1 MIKEVENNTISSAH
15 SRSQSSTSRFR
26 DYLILG
32 DDDDDYRW
40 PACPYPCPHLHIKAL
55 TRPGEAYIAP
65 GICLPGHILHQ
76 QAYAY
81 IAMPAYTRFLGAYTA
96 VFMGSATRYK
106 VSLFWSWSSFN
117 QPLKATLQVTCKKNT
132 VIYRAPLPS
141 PLTSSSSSSLSPS
154 SSLTSAFS
162 SSPSSQRVATD
173 MSGGARGHS
182 GDFMATRASS
192 IDLNQ
197 SFHGSGKLQN
207 FVCSLFFHSF
217 LSFL

>member
-1 MIKEVENNTISSAH
+1 MKTTLVHIPSASNCLIRGPFDPLTPSPPLLNLASDNKEMIKEVENNTISSAH

-26 DYLILG
+26 DYLILE
-32 DDDDDYRW
+32 DDDDDCRW

-106 VSLFWSWSSFN
+106 VSLF
-117 QPLKATLQVTCKKNT
+117 
-132 VIYRAPLPS
+132 
-141 PLTSSSSSSLSPS
+141 
-154 SSLTSAFS
+154 
-162 SSPSSQRVATD
+162 
-173 MSGGARGHS
+173 
-182 GDFMATRASS
+182 
-192 IDLNQ
+192 
-197 SFHGSGKLQN
+197 
-207 FVCSLFFHSF
+207 
-217 LSFL
+217 